1 MSLED
6 SHVQRGGGKEKRG
19 REGGRGKEENR
30 RGLRL
35 KIRGIGDYGQNRYPS
50 SRTNVILSILSLVL
64 KACFF

>member
-6 SHVQRGGGKEKRG
+6 SHVQEEKGKRKPSERNVFW

-35 KIRGIGDYGQNRYPS
+35 KIRGIGDYGQNRD
-50 SRTNVILSILSLVL
+50 
-64 KACFF
+64 A